1 MGLLQII
8 TIYLYVNMDVMVLS
22 LKSLYTKRDNQI
34 PVFYTK
40 LNRKFMEENMTI
52 KEAIKERHMVRQY
65 TNTAIP
71 ADIVEL
77 INERIVQNN
86 KKYNLHLTLVVNNS
100 DGISGMARLLLSKT
114 VNNYIV
120 LAGMDTH
127 ELDEKLGYC
136 GADLILYAQ
145 TMGLNT
151 WWIGGM
157 FNRKGALKN
166 LSNKDV
172 RINGVIAIGYGGTQG
187 VPHKSKTA
195 AEISEY
201 NGNAPQWFV
210 DGVNALL
217 YAPTALNKQPFVVK
231 GNGNKVSISAGDGHF
246 SGIDLG
252 IGKYHF
258 EVGAGK
264 ENFEWEVQ

>member
-1 MGLLQII
+1 
-8 TIYLYVNMDVMVLS
+8 
-22 LKSLYTKRDNQI
+22 
-34 PVFYTK
+34 
-40 LNRKFMEENMTI
+40 MTM
-52 KEAIKERHMVRQY
+52 KEAIEKRHMVRQY
-65 TNTAIP
+65 TDRTIP
-71 ADIVEL
+71 KDIVEL
-77 INERIVQNN
+77 LNARIAENNE
-86 KKYNLHLTLVVNNS
+86 KYKLHLALVVGNS
-100 DGISGMARLLLSKT
+100 DGISGMAKLLLSKT
-114 VNNYIV
+114 VNNYTV
-120 LAGMDTH
+120 LAGADTP

-136 GADLILYAQ
+136 GADIILYAQ
-145 TMGLNT
+145 TLGLNT

-157 FNRKGALKN
+157 FNGKGALKN

-172 RINGVIAIGYGGTQG
+172 RVNGVIAIGYGKTQG

-201 NGNAPQWFV
+201 NGDTPQWFI

-217 YAPTALNKQPFVVK
+217 YAPTALNKQPYDVR
-231 GNGNKVSISAGDGHF
+231 GNGNKVSILAGDGHF

-264 ENFEWEVQ
+264 ENFEWE